1 MKILFVC
8 ENYIPHYG
16 GAEVVFKNLA
26 ENYVKLGYE
35 VILLTQKLKGTK
47 RKEIIDGVKVYRVN
61 SFGSRYLFT
70 FLSLFKAIKFAKK
83 SDVIQTTSF
92 NGAPPAW
99 LAAKL
104 TKKPVVITVH
114 EIWIRKWNKVTSFPK
129 WKCLIHELLEKAI
142 YSFNYDKYICVSNA
156 TRKDLLQTGIKP
168 EKAVTIHNGL
178 DYEFWNEKDIDNH
191 KVKLIKKELGLE
203 NNFVYFSWGRP
214 GESKGFEYVIKAVPE
229 ISKIIP
235 NAILVLTFGSID
247 KYQKKYDQLMKL
259 IKELKIED
267 KVKLIDTVQHQD
279 LRYYLKA
286 FDCAVIPSIA
296 EGFGYN
302 AVEAITM
309 GIPAVVSDAGSLP
322 EVVSGKHLMFE
333 SKNSLDLAK
342 KVILVSQGKYNN
354 EEVREY
360 NWEPSVEKYLEVY
373 EKLVSNDYAK
383 NLPS

>member
-1 MKILFVC
+1 MRILFIC
-8 ENYIPHYG
+8 ENYLPHYG

-26 ENYVKLGYE
+26 ENYVKLGHE

-47 RKEIIDGVKVYRVN
+47 RKEIINGVKVYRVN
-61 SFGSRYLFT
+61 SFNSRYLFT

-83 SDVIQTTSF
+83 SEVIQTTSF

-99 LAAKL
+99 FAAKI

-114 EIWIRKWNKVTSFPK
+114 EVWVGKWNKVTSFGR

-142 YSFNYDKYICVSNA
+142 YYLSYDKYVCVSNA
-156 TRKDLLQTGIKP
+156 TRKDLLQIGVKP
-168 EKAVTIHNGL
+168 EKAVTIYNGL
-178 DYEFWNEKDIDNH
+178 DYRFWNENSINLD
-191 KVKLIKKELGLE
+191 KVKEIREKLNLKDK
-203 NNFVYFSWGRP
+203 FVYFSWGRP

-229 ISKIIP
+229 ISRRVP
-235 NAILVLTFGSID
+235 NAVLALMFGSID
-247 KYQKKYDQLMKL
+247 KYKKKYEQLMKL
-259 IKELKIED
+259 IKELQIED
-267 KVKLIDTVQHQD
+267 KVKLVDSVPHQD

-309 GIPAVVSDAGSLP
+309 GIPAVVSNAGSLP

-333 SKNSLDLAK
+333 SKNHLDLAR
-342 KVILVSQGKYNN
+342 KVVMVSKG
-354 EEVREY
+354 EY
-360 NWEPSVEKYLEVY
+360 GPDKVKEYKWEPSVNKYLEVY
-373 EKLVSNDYAK
+373 EELITK
-383 NLPS
+383 NKMNPKS